1 MDKFLLGALFVLWC
15 MLLAKGSWVAVG
27 LGIITII
34 QTARLIDV
42 LEKIN

>member
-27 LGIITII
+27 LGVVSMI
-34 QTARLIDV
+34 QTARIID
-42 LEKIN
+42 LGE

>member
-1 MDKFLLGALFVLWC
+1 MDKVLLGALFVLWC

-27 LGIITII
+27 LGIITMI

-42 LEKIN
+42 MEKVN

>member
-1 MDKFLLGALFVLWC
+1 MDKILLGALFVLWC
-15 MLLAKGSWVAVG
+15 MLLAKGLWVAVG
-27 LGIITII
+27 LGIVALI